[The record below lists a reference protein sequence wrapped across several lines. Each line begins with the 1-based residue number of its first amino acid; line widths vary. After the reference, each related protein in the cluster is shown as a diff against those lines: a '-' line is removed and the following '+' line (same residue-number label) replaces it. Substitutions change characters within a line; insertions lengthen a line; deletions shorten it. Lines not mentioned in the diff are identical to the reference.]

1 MLADCHPSPDWGQ
14 KELEPDTSNPQVSRA
29 ELEGMA
35 RFGAELRAL
44 YRESNRLGF
53 KSLLGHSSTVTLGK
67 PLGPVCLS
75 FPICINRKAIVSSS

>member
-1 MLADCHPSPDWGQ
+1 M
-14 KELEPDTSNPQVSRA
+14 SRA